1 VTVLIS
7 LQTEEW
13 EQFQQDLLMTVRV
26 ANDFKAEAQSNLEKL
41 LQENRSLRDK
51 IRSLELEIDRIKCN

>member
-1 VTVLIS
+1 MTVLIS